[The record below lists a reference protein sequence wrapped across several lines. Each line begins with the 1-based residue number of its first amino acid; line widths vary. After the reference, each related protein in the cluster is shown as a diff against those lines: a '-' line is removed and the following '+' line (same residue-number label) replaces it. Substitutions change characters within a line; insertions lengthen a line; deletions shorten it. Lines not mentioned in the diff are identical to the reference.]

1 MWYLFRYFLICLII
15 QINRNPYFILYFKIQ
30 IGFNGNATI
39 QLCARWHEL
48 GAFYPFSRNHNSYG
62 EKDQDPASLGPIVIE
77 AAKKA
82 LETRYSLLPYLYTLF
97 FRAHTYGD
105 TVVRPLFFEFLT
117 DPTSYEIETQFLWG
131 SALMIVPTLYENA
144 TSVILLILIYFLNL
158 FHLKFLYKF

>member
-1 MWYLFRYFLICLII
+1 M
-15 QINRNPYFILYFKIQ
+15 Q
-30 IGFNGNATI
+30 IGFNGNTTV
-39 QLCARWHEL
+39 QLCARWHQL

-158 FHLKFLYKF
+158 FNLKFLYKF